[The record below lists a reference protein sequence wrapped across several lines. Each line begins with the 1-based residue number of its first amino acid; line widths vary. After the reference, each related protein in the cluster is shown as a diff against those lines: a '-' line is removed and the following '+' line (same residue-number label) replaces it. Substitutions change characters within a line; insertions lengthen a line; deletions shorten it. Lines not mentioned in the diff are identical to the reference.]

1 MGRLEFYNALRL
13 VTVAQSG
20 RQLTDDIVKAALY
33 GPAAAKIP
41 APKINLTSTSAP
53 QPNQMLLQPTQTGF
67 VRPHA
72 SQMNLV
78 TVSAPQTNNTLPQSS
93 STGFVRPPNP
103 QITAAPLPQSSQ
115 SSFMRPPASQI
126 NSMVTSSPQVNSLMQ
141 QPPQIS
147 TMRPPQINSAVASS
161 SQANNI
167 LLQPTQSGFMRPPT
181 SQNTG
186 LIGQQMPITTQVTPA
201 EQDNF
206 MRPPLASHIATSH
219 PVQGFSQGLL
229 GVSTG
234 LPSSNSPSLSTDW
247 IAGRSTG
254 PQGAASSQVPKNGFG
269 VPYSNK
275 EATSKPQIQHVI
287 SSPNTSSL
295 LNPVSTSFQTTSK
308 DSNAFGVSGNGF
320 SSDSIFG
327 GDVFSASQTKQ
338 DASISISS
346 TSSFSNSFNSAPVIQ
361 KNSVNPG
368 HVNLQVTP
376 GLPPV
381 ANQFQRTQFPVKQN
395 HLETMQNTSPLPVH
409 SAPSDPDSSSS
420 TQNEVPW
427 PKITQLDIRKYTK
440 VFLEV
445 DKDRDGKITGSEARN
460 LFLSWRLPRG

>member
-1 MGRLEFYNALRL
+1 MIEWLQVWSYAAGGNNSLGRLEFHNALRL

-41 APKINLTSTSAP
+41 APKINLTSTSVP
-53 QPNQMLLQPTQTGF
+53 QPNQMLTLPTQTGF
-67 VRPHA
+67 VRPHV
-72 SQMNLV
+72 SQMNSV
-78 TVSAPQTNNTLPQSS
+78 AVSASQTKNTLPQSTL
-93 STGFVRPPNP
+93 TGFARPPNSQMP
-103 QITAAPLPQSSQ
+103 AAPLPQSIQ
-115 SSFMRPPASQI
+115 SSVMRPPASQM
-126 NSMVTSSPQVNSLMQ
+126 NSMATSSPQVNSLMQ
-141 QPPQIS
+141 QPPLQTGI
-147 TMRPPQINSAVASS
+147 MRPPQIISAVASS

-167 LLQPTQSGFMRPPT
+167 LLQPTQSGFMRPP
-181 SQNTG
+181 
-186 LIGQQMPITTQVTPA
+186 
-201 EQDNF
+201 
-206 MRPPLASHIATSH
+206 ASHNATSH

-229 GVSTG
+229 GASTG
-234 LPSSNSPSLSTDW
+234 LQSSISSSLSTDW
-247 IAGRSTG
+247 IAGGSSG
-254 PQGAASSQVPKNGFG
+254 PQGAVSSQVPKDGFG

-287 SSPNTSSL
+287 SSPSTPSP

-308 DSNAFGVSGNGF
+308 DLNALGVSGNGF
-320 SSDSIFG
+320 SSNSMFG

-338 DASISISS
+338 DSSISISS
-346 TSSFSNSFNSAPVIQ
+346 TSSFSNSFNSAPVIP

-368 HVNLQVTP
+368 QHVNLQVTP

-381 ANQFQRTQFPVKQN
+381 ANQFQRTQPPVKQN
-395 HLETMQNTSPLPVH
+395 HLEIMQNTSPLPVH
-409 SAPSDPDSSSS
+409 SAPSGPDSSTS

-427 PKITQLDIRKYTK
+427 PKITQSDIRKYTK

>member
-1 MGRLEFYNALRL
+1 MGRSEFYNALRL

-41 APKINLTSTSAP
+41 APKMNITSTSAP
-53 QPNQMLLQPTQTGF
+53 QPNQMLTQPTQTGF
-67 VRPHA
+67 ARPHA
-72 SQMNLV
+72 SQMNSV
-78 TVSAPQTNNTLPQSS
+78 AVSAPQTNSALPQSS

-103 QITAAPLPQSSQ
+103 QMTAAPLPQSSQ
-115 SSFMRPPASQI
+115 SSFMRPP
-126 NSMVTSSPQVNSLMQ
+126 SMVSSSPQVSSLMQ
-141 QPPQIS
+141 QTPQSS
-147 TMRPPQINSAVASS
+147 TMRPQINSTVASS

-186 LIGQQMPITTQVTPA
+186 LNVQQVPITTGTNYQVSPTQ
-201 EQDNF
+201 QDNF
-206 MRPPLASHIATSH
+206 IRPPPASLVATSH
-219 PVQGFSQGLL
+219 SVQGFSQGLL
-229 GVSTG
+229 GASSG
-234 LPSSNSPSLSTDW
+234 LSSSNSSSLSVDW
-247 IAGRSTG
+247 MAGKSSG
-254 PQGAASSQVPKNGFG
+254 SQGAVSSQVPKDGFG

-275 EATSKPQIQHVI
+275 EESSKPQVQHVI
-287 SSPNTSSL
+287 SSPSTLS
-295 LNPVSTSFQTTSK
+295 PIDAVTTSFQTTSK
-308 DSNAFGVSGNGF
+308 QSNALGVSGNGF
-320 SSDSIFG
+320 SSNSMFG
-327 GDVFSASQTKQ
+327 GDAFLASQTKQ

-346 TSSFSNSFNSAPVIQ
+346 TSSFSSSFSSAPVIP

-368 HVNLQVTP
+368 QHVNLHVTP

-381 ANQFQRTQFPVKQN
+381 ANQFQRSQSPVEPN
-395 HLETMQNTSPLPVH
+395 HQKIMPNTSLLPVN
-409 SAPSDPDSSSS
+409 SAPSGPDSSTS

-427 PKITQLDIRKYTK
+427 PKITQSDIRKYTK

>member
-1 MGRLEFYNALRL
+1 MIEWLQVWSYAAAGNNSLGRSEFYNALRL

-41 APKINLTSTSAP
+41 APKINPTSTSAP
-53 QPNQMLLQPTQTGF
+53 QPNQMLTQPTQTGF
-67 VRPHA
+67 VRPRA
-72 SQMNLV
+72 SQMNSAA
-78 TVSAPQTNNTLPQSS
+78 VSAPQTSNTLPQSA
-93 STGFVRPPNP
+93 STGF
-103 QITAAPLPQSSQ
+103 AAPLPQSSQ
-115 SSFMRPPASQI
+115 SSFMRPPASQ
-126 NSMVTSSPQVNSLMQ
+126 TG
-141 QPPQIS
+141 
-147 TMRPPQINSAVASS
+147 TMRPPQINSTVASS

-167 LLQPTQSGFMRPPT
+167 LLQPTQSGFMRPP
-181 SQNTG
+181 
-186 LIGQQMPITTQVTPA
+186 
-201 EQDNF
+201 
-206 MRPPLASHIATSH
+206 ASHIATSH

-229 GVSTG
+229 GASSG
-234 LPSSNSPSLSTDW
+234 LPSSNSSPLSTDW
-247 IAGRSTG
+247 IAGRSSG
-254 PQGAASSQVPKNGFG
+254 SQGAVSSQDPKDGFG

-287 SSPNTSSL
+287 SSPSTSSP
-295 LNPVSTSFQTTSK
+295 LNTVSTSFQTASK
-308 DSNAFGVSGNGF
+308 DSSALGVSGNGF
-320 SSDSIFG
+320 SSNSIFG
-327 GDVFSASQTKQ
+327 GDVFSVSQTKQ

-346 TSSFSNSFNSAPVIQ
+346 TSSFSNSFNSAPVIP

-368 HVNLQVTP
+368 QHVNLQVTP

-381 ANQFQRTQFPVKQN
+381 ANQFQRTQSPVKQN
-395 HLETMQNTSPLPVH
+395 HLEIMQNTSPLPVH
-409 SAPSDPDSSSS
+409 SAPSGPDSSTS

-427 PKITQLDIRKYTK
+427 PKITQSDIRKYTK